1 MDQRIRIRIHTKISW
16 IRNTALRRGEA
27 TVRGGVAG
35 RMDPDPLVRGMDPW
49 IRIRVIHTKIS
60 GEVKPLYEA
69 ESPDELALIDAAY
82 AYNCKL
88 LKRSPDRLTVSLP
101 GDGQV
106 SVAGA
111 AVISAAGQKNRNID
125 KSAQIFN

>member
-1 MDQRIRIRIHTKISW
+1 MDPRIRIR
-16 IRNTALRRGEA
+16 
-27 TVRGGVAG
+27 V
-35 RMDPDPLVRGMDPW
+35 
-49 IRIRVIHTKIS
+49 HTKIS

-111 AVISAAGQKNRNID
+111 AEISAAGQKKLEKNR
-125 KSAQIFN
+125 

>member
-1 MDQRIRIRIHTKISW
+1 MDPRIRIR
-16 IRNTALRRGEA
+16 
-27 TVRGGVAG
+27 
-35 RMDPDPLVRGMDPW
+35 
-49 IRIRVIHTKIS
+49 IHTKIS

-106 SVAGA
+106 SVAGVA
-111 AVISAAGQKNRNID
+111 EISAAGQKRIQKKTYMNAPLYYLLFTALILLPISFIIEECLKR
-125 KSAQIFN
+125 S

>member
-1 MDQRIRIRIHTKISW
+1 MDPRIRIRTKNSW
-16 IRNTALRRGEA
+16 ILRRGEA
-27 TVRGGVAG
+27 SVRGGVSG
-35 RMDPDPLVRGMDPW
+35 RTDLDPHPDPLVRGMDPR
-49 IRIRVIHTKIS
+49 IRIRIHTKIS

-106 SVAGA
+106 SVAGTA
-111 AVISAAGQKNRNID
+111 EISDAGEK
-125 KSAQIFN
+125 K

>member
-1 MDQRIRIRIHTKISW
+1 M
-16 IRNTALRRGEA
+16 
-27 TVRGGVAG
+27 
-35 RMDPDPLVRGMDPW
+35 
-49 IRIRVIHTKIS
+49 IHTKIS

-106 SVAGA
+106 SAVAGVA
-111 AVISAAGQKNRNID
+111 EISAAGKKKID
-125 KSAQIFN
+125 MSAQIYI

>member
-16 IRNTALRRGEA
+16 IRNTALRRGET

-35 RMDPDPLVRGMDPW
+35 RTDPDPHPESISQRYGSPDP
-49 IRIRVIHTKIS
+49 RIRIHTKIS

-111 AVISAAGQKNRNID
+111 AESSVAGPKKN
-125 KSAQIFN
+125 

>member
-1 MDQRIRIRIHTKISW
+1 MDPRIRIR
-16 IRNTALRRGEA
+16 
-27 TVRGGVAG
+27 
-35 RMDPDPLVRGMDPW
+35 
-49 IRIRVIHTKIS
+49 IHTKIS

-82 AYNCKL
+82 AYNCRL

-106 SVAGA
+106 SVAGTA
-111 AVISAAGQKNRNID
+111 EISAADQKQLTFLSYCFPAGRWPGWYCRRRRNFGRWQKINR
-125 KSAQIFN
+125 KK

>member
-1 MDQRIRIRIHTKISW
+1 M
-16 IRNTALRRGEA
+16 
-27 TVRGGVAG
+27 
-35 RMDPDPLVRGMDPW
+35 
-49 IRIRVIHTKIS
+49 
-60 GEVKPLYEA
+60 YEA

-106 SVAGA
+106 SVAGDA
-111 AVISAAGQKNRNID
+111 AEISAAV
-125 KSAQIFN
+125 QIFFCLTVYRLCCRRRRNFCRWPKKKVRKK